1 MKENEILEYEE
12 QLRMLYFD
20 DNVVEF
26 YRKKLEKECGCDL
39 SYTPNNKVV
48 NTLKMK
54 KAIWNI
60 VNSEKAL
67 MFATKLNETK
77 DGFMCPT
84 ISELCI
90 LEYENIDPLIYDVL
104 INRIYSSPIIARRLH
119 PFLKEYKLTYL
130 VATLF
135 NKNLKLRDDQIEF
148 LNNEIKLC
156 YGYRVPDKLSY
167 LKNATETEQYK
178 LEHKEWHGIFPID
191 IRYWFLNHPLCK
203 DSNSLDNYYKTLMFG
218 ECEVPNSY
226 YHIEDTRKEYIELLT
241 DAETR
246 VKLRKLEKSHF

>member
-12 QLRMLYFD
+12 HLRRLYFD
-20 DNVVEF
+20 DNAVEF
-26 YRKKLEKECGCDL
+26 YRKELEKNYGREFSNSRVDIEKRK
-39 SYTPNNKVV
+39 KV
-48 NTLKMK
+48 
-54 KAIWNI
+54 IWNI
-60 VNSEKAL
+60 VNNENAL
-67 MFATKLNETK
+67 TFATKLNETK

-104 INRIYSSPIIARRLH
+104 INRIYSSPIIARKLH
-119 PFLKEYKLTYL
+119 PFLKEYRLTYL

-156 YGYRVPDKLSY
+156 YGFNNHCVSDELVYVKSAL
-167 LKNATETEQYK
+167 EVEQYM
-178 LEHKEWHGIFPID
+178 LEHKECHGIFPID

-203 DSNSLDNYYKTLMFG
+203 DNNSLDKYYKTLIFG
-218 ECEVPNSY
+218 ESEEINSY
-226 YHIEDTRKEYIELLT
+226 YHIEDTRKEYIEFLA